1 MPENFISWWV
11 GQCVKGMAKINAK
24 NDGVFPFE
32 PRPRHKKGEALVR
45 MSQVSL
51 KLWGRPLIEIME
63 TIRRE
68 NEDNMPS
75 PSWVDDLGSDYLRFL
90 WLWQSRNNG
99 SALARLG
106 VWNCGNKLEVRDTI
120 WKRNGQSFLW
130 NYLRPSPRYLSQKRK
145 LLFAVIRKLMKILA
159 IFTPNHPLPEKST
172 QHTFIVMPYR
182 HYTVNFLMH
191 HISHELEQSAAWY
204 LSW

>member
-1 MPENFISWWV
+1 MNTKKQW
-11 GQCVKGMAKINAK
+11 CVHFWAMTQKRR
-24 NDGVFPFE
+24 DTRYRV
-32 PRPRHKKGEALVR
+32 
-45 MSQVSL
+45 SQVSL
-51 KLWGRPLIEIME
+51 RLWGRPLMEIMG

-130 NYLRPSPRYLSQKRK
+130 NYLRPSPRYLSHKRK
-145 LLFAVIRKLMKILA
+145 LLFAAIRKLMKTLYRN
-159 IFTPNHPLPEKST
+159 FHPQSRSGRPNR
-172 QHTFIVMPYR
+172 Y
-182 HYTVNFLMH
+182 YTAL
-191 HISHELEQSAAWY
+191 
-204 LSW
+204 

>member
-1 MPENFISWWV
+1 MTIPKSDCDALHSKWINTCGCGSGWFSSNIFKLF
-11 GQCVKGMAKINAK
+11 QNLLFHPKGMAKINAK

-45 MSQVSL
+45 VSQVSL
-51 KLWGRPLIEIME
+51 KLWGRPLMEIME

-75 PSWVDDLGSDYLRFL
+75 PSWVDDLGSDYLKFL

-120 WKRNGQSFLW
+120 WKRNGQGFLW

-145 LLFAVIRKLMKILA
+145 LLFAVIRTLMKILA
-159 IFTPNHPLPEKST
+159 IFTPNQPPSE
-172 QHTFIVMPYR
+172 
-182 HYTVNFLMH
+182 
-191 HISHELEQSAAWY
+191 
-204 LSW
+204 

>member
-1 MPENFISWWV
+1 MDVVLDDFHRIFSNLFKMYFFTLKVDKKWMPKMMVCSV
-11 GQCVKGMAKINAK
+11 LSH
-24 NDGVFPFE
+24 DT
-32 PRPRHKKGEALVR
+32 KKGEALVR
-45 MSQVSL
+45 VSQVSL
-51 KLWGRPLIEIME
+51 RLWGRPLMEIMG

-120 WKRNGQSFLW
+120 WKRNGQGFLW

-145 LLFAVIRKLMKILA
+145 LLFAVIRTLMKILA
-159 IFTPNHPLPEKST
+159 IFTPNQPPSE
-172 QHTFIVMPYR
+172 
-182 HYTVNFLMH
+182 
-191 HISHELEQSAAWY
+191 
-204 LSW
+204 